1 MRGESLVNHERK
13 DFAKMAKLLL
23 FYFLQVGLYSYIV
36 KLYFWERSFFYDVV
50 MFETVS
56 LLFYIIQN
64 GFKYTVNFL
73 EYATLSN
80 MQTSKNRLFLFSDL
94 IIHSIKITLQIVFL
108 VRFTYYYNY
117 PIFWARDI
125 FLSLAISY
133 EYIKKYIHSLKMV
146 KGIDK

>member
-13 DFAKMAKLLL
+13 DLVKMSKLLL
-23 FYFLQVGLYSYIV
+23 FYYLQIGVYSYIV
-36 KLYFWERSFFYDVV
+36 KLYFWERSFFHEVV

-73 EYATLSN
+73 EHVTLSN

-94 IIHSIKITLQIVFL
+94 IIHSIKITLQMIFL
-108 VRFTYYYNY
+108 IRFTYYYNY

-133 EYIKKYIHSLKMV
+133 EYIRKYIHSLKMV
-146 KGIDK
+146 KGIDR